1 MIIRKY
7 NSADCPAV
15 VELFYNTVHT
25 VNAADYCSRQLD
37 VWAPE
42 RLNLEEWDH
51 SLKHHYSVVAEE
63 SGMIIGFGDID
74 ITGYLDRLYVHK
86 DFQRKGIASVICNL
100 LEASSA
106 TKLITV
112 HASITAKP
120 FFLKR
125 GYSVI
130 KEQQVL
136 RNGIS
141 LTNFVMHKN
150 IGN

>member
-7 NSADCPAV
+7 NSADCSAAAK
-15 VELFYNTVHT
+15 LFYNTVHT
-25 VNAADYCSRQLD
+25 VNAADYSKEQLD
-37 VWAPE
+37 AWAPKNPD
-42 RLNLEEWDH
+42 LNKWDH
-51 SLKHHYSVVAEE
+51 SLTQHYCLVAVENE
-63 SGMIIGFGDID
+63 ILTGFGDID

-112 HASITAKP
+112 HASITAQP